1 MEALVRALAAGTG
14 VSEADIR
21 AVLLELDEGSLR
33 CILNTSYSVDELA
46 TMLSGKIRTNTLEA
60 ERGNSRERTG
70 GQTIEMYH
78 GTSESNAASIET
90 NGFRPST
97 DGMLGKGVYLSRDL
111 MKART
116 YGAVVLS
123 CSVRVGRVKIINT
136 QGHELQR
143 TWHDAG
149 YDTAWVPPACG
160 MVNSSME
167 EDCVYDPSRITVLGK
182 QVF

>member
-1 MEALVRALAAGTG
+1 MELSAAAR
-14 VSEADIR
+14 S
-21 AVLLELDEGSLR
+21 VLLDLYGRPEAIDEF
-33 CILNTSYSVDELA
+33 A
-46 TMLSGKIRTNTLEA
+46 TMIADRVKTLEA
-60 ERGNSRERTG
+60 ESGNSREGTG
-70 GQTIEMYH
+70 GQTIAMYH

-116 YGAVVLS
+116 YGAVVLH
-123 CSVRVGRVKIINT
+123 CSVRVGRVKAINT

-143 TWHDAG
+143 SWHDAG

-160 MVNSSME
+160 VVNSSME
-167 EDCVYDPSRITVLGK
+167 ENCVYDPSRITVLRK
-182 QVF
+182 QVFS